1 MAIRFRTQ
9 DTKSSWARKLNTLF
23 AAAGLREFREVPQ
36 TLGQWQQM
44 LNDSVVA
51 MGVLGY
57 TPAKPIYFRLRDTR
71 QLWARKL
78 NVMADV
84 LAAGAKTLAISIVA
98 TDDAITDA
106 EAASLTI
113 SGTSANL
120 PNGSVV
126 TITFTDEDD
135 VVTSLGTTTVTANAW
150 SKAANDVTA
159 LVVGDYVVK
168 ASSPGAATASRPVTR
183 TA

>member
-9 DTKSSWARKLNTLF
+9 DTKASWARKLNTLF
-23 AAAGLREFREVPQ
+23 AAVGLREFREVPQ
-36 TLGQWQQM
+36 TLEQWQQV

-51 MGVLGY
+51 MGLAGY
-57 TPAKPIYFRLRDTR
+57 TPSSPIYFRLRDTR

-98 TDDAITDA
+98 TDDAITNA
-106 EAASLTI
+106 EAARLTI

-120 PNGSVV
+120 PDGSVV
-126 TITFTDEDD
+126 TITFTSSTN
-135 VVTSLGTTTVTANAW
+135 VVTSLGTTTVTSNAW
-150 SKAANDVTA
+150 SKAANDVSA
-159 LVVGDYVVK
+159 LADGAYTVK